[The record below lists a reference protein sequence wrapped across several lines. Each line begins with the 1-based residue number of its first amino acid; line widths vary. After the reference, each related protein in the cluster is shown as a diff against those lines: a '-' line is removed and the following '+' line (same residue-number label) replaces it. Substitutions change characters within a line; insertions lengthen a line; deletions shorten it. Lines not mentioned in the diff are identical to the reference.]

1 MSGRPVRVALFP
13 DSLNE
18 INGVANTCRNWV
30 NYVHRNQFPML
41 VVSAAG
47 KTEFR
52 QEGTISR
59 LDLQRGPLAFS
70 VEKDLGFDPTLVL
83 FRYHKMVAKALREFR
98 PEVVHITGPGD
109 IGMMGAM
116 IAHNLGIPIA
126 ASWQTNIHEYAARR
140 ADLILPRWLSGNP
153 RATLLQTIER
163 LSFRLAVLY
172 YKAGRFHY
180 APNQELIDKLSAAT
194 GRPCSLMERGVDL
207 AMFNPAHRTRVND
220 GQFVI
225 GYVGRLSTEKK
236 VRSFAGLAKAVQA
249 AGYHHVKFVFVG
261 HGAEEQWL
269 SQNIPNVEM
278 TGVLRGDAL
287 SRAYANMDLFAFYSE
302 TDTFGN
308 VVLEALASGVP
319 AVVTDKGG
327 PKYIVDHERCGFVCP
342 SDEEFNASVLRLIAG
357 SSLQCDMAV
366 AARQRA
372 QRASWDAVFDSVYDA
387 YRRHL
392 PNPEATEHSARFPAD
407 LDSAAPQ
414 SLPLQAQ
421 KQD

>member
-18 INGVANTCRNWV
+18 VNGVANTCRNWLA
-30 NYVHRNQFPML
+30 YVHRNQFPML
-41 VVSAAG
+41 VVSAAD

-59 LDLQRGPLAFS
+59 LDLKRGPISFS
-70 VEKDLGFDPTLVL
+70 VEKDLRFDVALAVHQ
-83 FRYHKMVAKALREFR
+83 YHYKVIEALREFR

-109 IGMMGAM
+109 IGMMGA
-116 IAHNLGIPIA
+116 ITAHKLGIPVA

-140 ADLILPRWLSGNP
+140 ANLILPRFFSGRP
-153 RATLLQTIER
+153 RARFLQTIED
-163 LSFRLAVLY
+163 LTFRLAVAY

-180 APNQELIDKLSAAT
+180 APNQELIDKLSAAS

-207 AMFNPAHRTRVND
+207 DLFNPAHRSRGND

-236 VRSFAGLAKAVQA
+236 VRSLAGLAKAVKA
-249 AGYHHVKFVFVG
+249 AGYDHVKFVFVG
-261 HGAEEQWL
+261 HGAEEEWL
-269 SQNIPNVEM
+269 SKNIPNVEM
-278 TGVLRGDAL
+278 TGVLRGAAL
-287 SRAYANMDLFAFYSE
+287 GRAYANMDLFAFYSE

-327 PKYIVDHERCGFVCP
+327 PKFIVDHERCGFVC
-342 SDEEFNASVLRLIAG
+342 STDDEFNASVLRLIG
-357 SSLQCDMAV
+357 SSSLQCDMAI

-372 QRASWDAVFDSVYDA
+372 QRASWDEVFDSVYDA

-392 PNPEATEHSARFPAD
+392 PNPEETVNPRRFHGKLGSATP
-407 LDSAAPQ
+407 
-414 SLPLQAQ
+414 
-421 KQD
+421 

>member
-1 MSGRPVRVALFP
+1 MSERPVRVALFP

-18 INGVANTCRNWV
+18 VNGVANTCRNWLA
-30 NYVHRNQFPML
+30 YVHRNQFPML
-41 VVSAAG
+41 VVSGAD

-59 LDLQRGPLAFS
+59 LDLKRGPISFS
-70 VEKDLGFDPTLVL
+70 VEKDLRFDVALAV
-83 FRYHKMVAKALREFR
+83 FRHHKRVADALREFR
-98 PEVVHITGPGD
+98 PEVVHITGPSD
-109 IGMMGAM
+109 IGMMGA
-116 IAHNLGIPIA
+116 ITAHKLGIPVA

-140 ADLILPRWLSGNP
+140 ASLVLPRWLSGAP
-153 RATLLQTIER
+153 RAKLLQGIED

-172 YKAGRFHY
+172 YTVGRFHF
-180 APNQELIDKLSAAT
+180 APNQELIDKLSAAS
-194 GRPCSLMERGVDL
+194 GKPCSLMERGVDP
-207 AMFNPAHRTRVND
+207 AMFNPAHRTRGND

-236 VRSFAGLAKAVQA
+236 VRSFAGLAKAVKA
-249 AGYHHVKFVFVG
+249 AGYDHVKFVFVG
-261 HGAEEQWL
+261 HGAEEKWL
-269 SQNIPNVEM
+269 SKNIPNVEM
-278 TGVLRGDAL
+278 TGVLRGDPL

-327 PKYIVDHERCGFVCP
+327 PKFIVDHERCGFVC
-342 SDEEFNASVLRLIAG
+342 STDEEFGASVLRLIA
-357 SSLQCDMAV
+357 SPSLQCDMAI

-372 QRASWDAVFDSVYDA
+372 QRASWDSVFDSVYDA

-392 PNPEATEHSARFPAD
+392 PNAEEAVSAARFHGI
-407 LDSAAPQ
+407 LDSAAPE
-414 SLPLQAQ
+414 SL
-421 KQD
+421 D